1 MITVEALKSAIK
13 QRIAAYHHNDYPL
26 HNRQIDSYDLLAS
39 RNQILAKDIISP
51 FAIPRQNLSAM
62 DGYAIAR
69 SSVLSADSTITIIGE
84 SQAGSAYTG
93 DIKSG
98 QGIRVFTG
106 AIVPDGCDTVIMQ
119 ENTNFAAIKDTLDKS
134 QPYSISL
141 SQTAKCDNNIRKKG
155 EEIEAGEVVLRQ
167 GKRLNPTDISLLA
180 NLGFDRVDVYQPL
193 IVGLLATGDELVAIG
208 HTLDSVAQ
216 IYNSNT
222 PTLKTLLADLPIDI
236 RDYGIIADDLD
247 KTTAAVTE
255 AMQACDVVIST
266 AGVSVGDYDFLTTAI
281 DQLGKINHYKVAM
294 KPGKPFVFG
303 ELTQNLTK
311 PVLYFGLPGNPLSTV
326 VGTLQFVLPALWQMT
341 GAATQ
346 EQPVSLTITATL
358 TNEVKKSAG
367 RTDFQRG
374 VLSQDKSGGFYVES
388 FNKQQ
393 SHRIKQLSQANCLM
407 VLAQDTSSLS
417 AGDKVHVQPFPW
429 FYH

>member
-1 MITVEALKSAIK
+1 
-13 QRIAAYHHNDYPL
+13 
-26 HNRQIDSYDLLAS
+26 
-39 RNQILAKDIISP
+39 
-51 FAIPRQNLSAM
+51 
-62 DGYAIAR
+62 
-69 SSVLSADSTITIIGE
+69 
-84 SQAGSAYTG
+84 
-93 DIKSG
+93 
-98 QGIRVFTG
+98 
-106 AIVPDGCDTVIMQ
+106 
-119 ENTNFAAIKDTLDKS
+119 
-134 QPYSISL
+134 
-141 SQTAKCDNNIRKKG
+141 
-155 EEIEAGEVVLRQ
+155 
-167 GKRLNPTDISLLA
+167 
-180 NLGFDRVDVYQPL
+180 
-193 IVGLLATGDELVAIG
+193 
-208 HTLDSVAQ
+208 
-216 IYNSNT
+216 
-222 PTLKTLLADLPIDI
+222 
-236 RDYGIIADDLD
+236 
-247 KTTAAVTE
+247 
-255 AMQACDVVIST
+255 T

-374 VLSQDKSGGFYVES
+374 VLSQDKLGGFYVES